1 MKIAKRSM
9 RSSPRAVRGAALIEA
24 MIGILLFSIGIL
36 GLVGLQASM
45 TSAQSSAKYRADAAY
60 LASELLG
67 TMWMNK
73 VNLGVYATTPAAPC
87 TDQRCLDWVNK
98 VANGLPQGTATVA
111 VTAGTG
117 VVDLTVGWTA
127 PNEGTHSYVLAATI
141 K

>member
-9 RSSPRAVRGAALIEA
+9 RTSPRAVQGAALIEA

-45 TSAQSSAKYRADAAY
+45 TSAQSSAKYRAEAAY

-73 VNLGVYATTPAAPC
+73 VNLGVYATTPASPC

-98 VANGLPQGTATVA
+98 VASGLPKGTATVA
-111 VTAGTG
+111 VTPSTG

-127 PNEGTHSYVLAATI
+127 PHEGTHSYGLATTI
-141 K
+141 

>member
-1 MKIAKRSM
+1 MKIAKSSM
-9 RSSPRAVRGAALIEA
+9 RTSPRAVRGAALIEA

-45 TSAQSSAKYRADAAY
+45 TSAQSAAKYRADAAY

-73 VNLGVYATTPAAPC
+73 VNLGVYATTPASPC

-98 VANGLPQGTATVA
+98 VASGLPQGTATVA
-111 VTAGTG
+111 VTPSTG
-117 VVDLTVGWTA
+117 DVNLTVGWTA
-127 PNEGTHSYVLAATI
+127 PNEGTRAYVLATTI

>member
-1 MKIAKRSM
+1 M
-9 RSSPRAVRGAALIEA
+9 RSSLRAVRGAALIEA

-45 TSAQSSAKYRADAAY
+45 TSAQSAAKYRADAAY

-73 VNLGVYATTPAAPC
+73 VNLGVYATTPASPC

-98 VANGLPQGTATVA
+98 VASGLPKGTATVA
-111 VTAGTG
+111 VTASTG
-117 VVDLTVGWTA
+117 DVNLTVGWTA
-127 PNEGTHSYVLAATI
+127 PNEGTRSYVLATTI

>member
-1 MKIAKRSM
+1 MQT
-9 RSSPRAVRGAALIEA
+9 SPQGMRGAALIEA
-24 MIGILLFSIGIL
+24 MIAILLFCIGIL

-45 TSAQSSAKYRADAAY
+45 TSAQSAAKYRADAAY

-73 VNLGVYATTPAAPC
+73 VDLSVYATTPASPC

-98 VANGLPQGTATVA
+98 VAKGLPQGTATVA
-111 VTAGTG
+111 VTPGTG
-117 VVDLTVGWTA
+117 VVDLTVRWTA
-127 PNEGTHSYVLAATI
+127 PNEGTRSYVLATTI